1 MYMDRNRPDLG
12 AAEWSLPSRCAA
24 CGVRMASL
32 CGGISAGALEA
43 LHRIGRKRVLRRGE
57 ALIWQGDIAE
67 QVGILH
73 HGLVKLSAS
82 LEDGREQ
89 MLGLAFP
96 ADFVGAIGDRPSSHC
111 VTALTETE
119 LCVFPRSALPGLVE
133 AHPDVGQALLTR
145 AYDELD
151 QLRKWMLL
159 LGRKSAEERVAS
171 LLLQFAARGT
181 CSPGA
186 PVALPLTRQQMA
198 ELLGLTIE
206 TVSRKLTA
214 MKRDGVIALPDLRSF
229 VILDATALAVLAAET
244 P

>member
-1 MYMDRNRPDLG
+1 MYMDRTQIEIG
-12 AAEWSLPSRCAA
+12 AAEWSLPGRCAA

-32 CGGISAGALEA
+32 CGGISASALDA
-43 LHRIGRKRVLRRGE
+43 LHRIGRRRVLRRGE

-73 HGLVKLSAS
+73 HGLLKLSAS

-96 ADFVGAIGDRPSSHC
+96 ADFVGAIGERPSSHC

-119 LCVFPRSALPGLVE
+119 LCVFPRSALPAVVE
-133 AHPDVGQALLTR
+133 AHPEIGQALLDR
-145 AYDELD
+145 AYAELD
-151 QLRKWMLL
+151 QLRRWMLL
-159 LGRKSAEERVAS
+159 LGRASAGERVAS
-171 LLLQFAARGT
+171 LLLQFAARGG
-181 CSPGA
+181 CAPEA
-186 PVALPLTRQQMA
+186 PVPLPLSRLQMA

-214 MKRDGVIALPDLRSF
+214 MKRAGVIALPDLRSV
-229 VILDATALAVLAAET
+229 VIRDRAALSALAAEH

>member
-1 MYMDRNRPDLG
+1 
-12 AAEWSLPSRCAA
+12 
-24 CGVRMASL
+24 VRVTSL
-32 CGGISAGALEA
+32 CGDIPASALAA
-43 LHRIGRKRVLRRGE
+43 LHRLGRRRVLRRGE
-57 ALIWQGDIAE
+57 VLIWQGDVAE

-73 HGLVKLSAS
+73 RGLVKLSAS

-96 ADFVGAIGDRPSSHC
+96 ADFVGAIGERSSSHC

-119 LCVFPRSALPGLVE
+119 LCVFPRNALPGLVQT
-133 AHPDVGQALLTR
+133 HPEIGQVLLSR

-151 QLRKWMLL
+151 QLRRWMLL

-171 LLLQFAARGT
+171 LLLQFAARST
-181 CSPGA
+181 CSRREA
-186 PVALPLTRQQMA
+186 VHLPLTRQQMA

-214 MKRDGVIALPDLRSF
+214 LKRDGLIALPTLRSV
-229 VILDATALAVLAAET
+229 VILDAVTLAELAAES

>member
-1 MYMDRNRPDLG
+1 MYMDRHQPDLG
-12 AAEWSLPSRCAA
+12 AAAWTMPARCAA

-32 CGGISAGALEA
+32 CGGIPARALEA
-43 LHRIGRKRVLRRGE
+43 LNRIGRKRVLRRGE
-57 ALIWQGDIAE
+57 ALIWQGDVAE

-73 HGLVKLSAS
+73 HGLVKLSAA

-96 ADFVGAIGDRPSSHC
+96 ADFVGGIGERPSSYG

-119 LCVFPRSALPGLVE
+119 LCIFPRGALPALIE
-133 AHPDVGQALLTR
+133 AHPEIGHALLMR

-151 QLRKWMLL
+151 QLRRWMLL
-159 LGRKSAEERVAS
+159 LGRTSAEERVAS
-171 LLLQFAARGT
+171 LLRQFAARGT
-181 CSPGA
+181 CPPGA
-186 PVALPLTRQQMA
+186 PVSLPLTRQQMA

-214 MKRDGVIALPDLRSF
+214 MKRERVIALPDLRSF
-229 VILDATALAVLAAET
+229 VILDAAALAMLAADT